1 MRHRRPR
8 HDRGKPDTTLISI
21 DGAGAW
27 KIFDMIKVIV
37 VLAPDAAMRLAGASR
52 TDVAE
57 ARRRTVA
64 LARYWARDL
73 RSDIHISYADGPPP
87 DVKTGS
93 SIRIPVVFRGIGTAE
108 LRVVGDVFDP
118 AKGKFRRS

>member
-1 MRHRRPR
+1 MFNQ
-8 HDRGKPDTTLISI
+8 RGGGSED
-21 DGAGAW
+21 
-27 KIFDMIKVIV
+27 FDMIKVIV
-37 VLAPDAAMRLAGASR
+37 VLAPDAAMRLAGASQQ
-52 TDVAE
+52 DVAE
-57 ARRRTVA
+57 ARRRTLA
-64 LARYWARDL
+64 LARFWARDL

-93 SIRIPVVFRGIGTAE
+93 SIRIPVVFRGIGKAE